1 MEYNTEIEEGRIN
14 VPKSLNISNKFFID
28 QNPKFR
34 HFRQNSL
41 NLSKLKISP
50 NLIESDFKNKDIF
63 NNTVKIDKY
72 KSYLKTE
79 DNNSTTTKTSMH
91 DKLKKVTFS
100 TVEIIRVAN
109 YKKYNKLNSIKKIGS
124 EEEKIYD
131 KICSIF

>member
-28 QNPKFR
+28 QSPKYR
-34 HFRQNSL
+34 HLRQNSL
-41 NLSKLKISP
+41 NLSKPKTSP
-50 NLIESDFKNKDIF
+50 NLIETDFKNKDIF

-72 KSYLKTE
+72 KNYLKTE

-109 YKKYNKLNSIKKIGS
+109 YKKYNKLNSIKKIGN
-124 EEEKIYD
+124 EEENIYD

>member
-28 QNPKFR
+28 KNPKCR

-41 NLSKLKISP
+41 NLIKPKLNSSL
-50 NLIESDFKNKDIF
+50 NESDFTNKDIL
-63 NNTVKIDKY
+63 NNTVKNDKY
-72 KSYLKTE
+72 KNYLKTE
-79 DNNSTTTKTSMH
+79 DNNSTTTKTSVN

-100 TVEIIRVAN
+100 TVEIIRIAN

-124 EEEKIYD
+124 EENKTYD
-131 KICSIF
+131 KMCSIF

>member
-1 MEYNTEIEEGRIN
+1 MEYNNEIEEGRIN

-28 QNPKFR
+28 HNPKCR

-41 NLSKLKISP
+41 NLNNLKASP
-50 NLIESDFKNKDIF
+50 NLYQSDFKNKDIL

-72 KSYLKTE
+72 KNYLKTE
-79 DNNSTTTKTSMH
+79 DNNSTTTKTSVH

-124 EEEKIYD
+124 EEKTYD
-131 KICSIF
+131 EICSIF

>member
-28 QNPKFR
+28 QIPKCR

-41 NLSKLKISP
+41 NLGRLKTSP
-50 NLIESDFKNKDIF
+50 SLIEIDFKNKDIL
-63 NNTVKIDKY
+63 NGTVKIDKY
-72 KSYLKTE
+72 KNYLKTE
-79 DNNSTTTKTSMH
+79 DNNSTTTKTSVH

-124 EEEKIYD
+124 EEKTYD
-131 KICSIF
+131 EICSIF